1 MKTLEKY
8 IDHTNL
14 KAFATKA
21 DIEKLCDEAKEYNFA
36 SVCVNP
42 YWVPLCAEKLSGTG
56 VKVCTVIGF
65 PLGATSTKS
74 KAFETKTAVEQGADE
89 VDMVI
94 NVGLAKDGEWEK
106 LTQDIKAVVEEAKK
120 TFKKTVVKV
129 ILETCYLTD
138 EQIVKACECCKN
150 ANADFVKTSTGFGT
164 EGATIHNVELMKKT
178 VKDALKVKAA
188 GGIRDKETALAMIE
202 AGASRLGT
210 SSGKTILD

>member
-120 TFKKTVVKV
+120 TSKETVVKV

-188 GGIRDKETALAMIE
+188 GGIRDKETSLAMIE

>member
-120 TFKKTVVKV
+120 ASKETVVKV

-138 EQIVKACECCKN
+138 EQIVKSCECCKN

-210 SSGKTILD
+210 SSGKSILD

>member
-1 MKTLEKY
+1 METLEKY

-120 TFKKTVVKV
+120 SSKETVVKV

>member
-1 MKTLEKY
+1 METLEKY

-74 KAFETKTAVEQGADE
+74 KAFETKTAVEQGVDE

-120 TFKKTVVKV
+120 SSKETVVKV

-202 AGASRLGT
+202 VGASRLGT

>member
-1 MKTLEKY
+1 METLEKY

-120 TFKKTVVKV
+120 TSKETVVKV

-150 ANADFVKTSTGFGT
+150 ANADFVKTSTGFGA

>member
-120 TFKKTVVKV
+120 TSKETVVKV